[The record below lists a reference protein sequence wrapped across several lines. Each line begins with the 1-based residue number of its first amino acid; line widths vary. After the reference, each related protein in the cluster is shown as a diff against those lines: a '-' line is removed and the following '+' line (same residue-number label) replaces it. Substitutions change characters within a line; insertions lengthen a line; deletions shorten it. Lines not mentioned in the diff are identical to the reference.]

1 MRALLPATLSLGFAA
16 ALTAQTPTSIDGRV
30 DALLRQ
36 MTVEEKVG
44 QMTQLTIMAV
54 SRTQGSATVA
64 HELDSLKLDSAIVH
78 YHVGSILNVWDAA
91 FTPAHWRD
99 VTATIQR
106 FAGRTRLKIPVIYGI
121 DAVHGHHYMVGSTL
135 FPQNIAL
142 AATWNPDL
150 ARRAAEITAY
160 ETRASGIPWNFAPV
174 LDLGRQPLWS
184 RFFETFGEDPYL
196 ISVLGVATVEAQQR
210 DPRSALA
217 AVLGTGPAG
226 VVARRPNVPGA
237 PRVGGDIF
245 VAATG
250 KHYLGY
256 SLPLSGHDRTTA
268 WIPER
273 QLREY
278 VLPQFRAAIR
288 AGLRTVMVNSG
299 DINGVPVHASK
310 EILTDLLR
318 KELGFT
324 GIAVSDWEDINK
336 LVYMHRVAATPKDAV
351 RMAVMAG
358 IDMSMVPY
366 NVDFARFLVELVR
379 EGAVPESRI
388 DEAVRRI
395 LRLKLELG
403 LFENALADEGMLA
416 NVGAQGFKAV
426 SKAAAE
432 EAVTLL
438 RNERGLLPLAK
449 TSRVL
454 VTGPGAMSLPAMYGS
469 WSYTWQGTDTL
480 MYPKDAKTFLDAI
493 RGQVGAARVTY
504 VPGATFDREVDIAAA
519 ATAARSADVAVVAL
533 AEFPSTETPGNI
545 DDLVMPAA
553 QLKLARAIESTGTP
567 VVITLF
573 ENRPRIIREVVD
585 SARAVVTAYE
595 TGPFGGEAMAGVLF
609 GAVNPSGK
617 LPFSYP
623 RFTGAIVPYDR
634 TASGNMTAS
643 GPTGGYNPE
652 WPFGHGLSY
661 TTFTYGDLRVASQT
675 LGTNDTLVV
684 TVRLA
689 NSGSR
694 AGKEVV
700 QLYVRDMV
708 ASIAPPM
715 QRLRA
720 FQKVSLGPGESRSLT
735 LRVPVQELAFIGL
748 DNRPVVEPGE
758 FEVMVGG
765 QAAKFTVR

>member
-1 MRALLPATLSLGFAA
+1 M
-16 ALTAQTPTSIDGRV
+16 
-30 DALLRQ
+30 
-36 MTVEEKVG
+36 
-44 QMTQLTIMAV
+44 
-54 SRTQGSATVA
+54 
-64 HELDSLKLDSAIVH
+64 
-78 YHVGSILNVWDAA
+78 
-91 FTPAHWRD
+91 
-99 VTATIQR
+99 
-106 FAGRTRLKIPVIYGI
+106 
-121 DAVHGHHYMVGSTL
+121 
-135 FPQNIAL
+135 
-142 AATWNPDL
+142 
-150 ARRAAEITAY
+150 
-160 ETRASGIPWNFAPV
+160 
-174 LDLGRQPLWS
+174 
-184 RFFETFGEDPYL
+184 
-196 ISVLGVATVEAQQR
+196 
-210 DPRSALA
+210 
-217 AVLGTGPAG
+217 
-226 VVARRPNVPGA
+226 
-237 PRVGGDIF
+237 
-245 VAATG
+245 
-250 KHYLGY
+250 
-256 SLPLSGHDRTTA
+256 PLSGHDRTTA

-299 DINGVPVHASK
+299 DINGVPVHASH
-310 EILTDLLR
+310 EMLTDLLR

-358 IDMSMVPY
+358 IDMSMAPY
-366 NVDFARFLVELVR
+366 NVDFARYLVELVR
-379 EGAVPESRI
+379 EGAVPQSRI

-395 LRLKLELG
+395 LRVKFELG
-403 LFENALADEGMLA
+403 LFENAAADQGMLA
-416 NVGAQGFKAV
+416 NVGAPGFREA

-454 VTGPGAMSLPAMYGS
+454 VTGPGATSMPAMYGS

-480 MYPKDAKTFLDAI
+480 MYPKDAKNFLAAI
-493 RGQVGAARVTY
+493 RGKVGAERVTY
-504 VPGATFDREVDIAAA
+504 VPGATFDREEDIAAA
-519 ATAARSADVAVVAL
+519 ANAARNADVAIVAL

-545 DDLVMPAA
+545 DDLVLPAA
-553 QLKLARAIESTGTP
+553 QLKLARAIEATGTP
-567 VVITLF
+567 VVLTLF
-573 ENRPRIIREVVD
+573 ENRPRIIRDVVD
-585 SARAVVTAYE
+585 SSRAVVTAYE

-609 GAVNPSGK
+609 GDVNPSGR

-634 TASGNMTAS
+634 SASGNMTAS

-661 TTFTYGDLRVASQT
+661 TTFAYSDLRVGAPT
-675 LGTNDTLVV
+675 LGANDTLVV
-684 TVRLA
+684 TLRLA

-694 AGKEVV
+694 PGKEVV
-700 QLYVRDMV
+700 QLYVRDLV

-720 FQKVSLGPGESRSLT
+720 FQKIALGAGESKSIT

-748 DNRPVVEPGE
+748 DNRPIVEPGE

-765 QAAKFTVR
+765 QTAKFTVR